1 MAQKYEIK
9 KAARARFIYK
19 ALQNETL
26 VKRNVNCKKYTTNI
40 NLYDKAWIFLKKN
53 LKKIII
59 ITTHLDAEGVRWPR
73 TKLFLS
79 LVSLQY
85 KILLF
90 NQGCFSYSERPTMTF
105 LFTVISWTIRLFPW
119 FAVSKSLR
127 IEVLHSIL
135 SVMFSHA
142 QLLQG
147 LR

>member
-9 KAARARFIYK
+9 KAARARLIYK

-53 LKKIII
+53 LKKKKI
-59 ITTHLDAEGVRWPR
+59 ITTHLDAEVVRWPR

-79 LVSLQY
+79 LLSLQY

-142 QLLQG
+142 ELLQG
-147 LR
+147 FR